1 MLSGADEVKTA
12 DDIDGDESALGLN
25 DLQYVVPGLCENDE
39 EQEHM
44 ETALDM
50 TSVRRRDWAPLWLG
64 LDWTGPT
71 GSFVPNCLG
80 GRHHLAVSVKGQRQR

>member
-25 DLQYVVPGLCENDE
+25 DLQYVVPGLFENDE
-39 EQEHM
+39 EHT

-50 TSVRRRDWAPLWLG
+50 TSVRRRD
-64 LDWTGPT
+64 
-71 GSFVPNCLG
+71 
-80 GRHHLAVSVKGQRQR
+80 

>member
-25 DLQYVVPGLCENDE
+25 DLQYVVPGLCKNDE
-39 EQEHM
+39 KQEHT

-50 TSVRRRDWAPLWLG
+50 TSVRRRD
-64 LDWTGPT
+64 
-71 GSFVPNCLG
+71 
-80 GRHHLAVSVKGQRQR
+80 